1 MKTILLALSFGA
13 IILLLACDTEE
24 PNKEPKKDHESGW
37 TPVDSN
43 LANETDELPEVT
55 ETKPPADT
63 SLSNFLPKKIDEYLG
78 DLEVQNSDRKTN
90 TGIIIRSV
98 VRVYR
103 NQEHMIGI
111 NVSDFSKLSPE
122 ERKEIF
128 DYNYKSLKLLSSKK
142 GTITKKITIDKDIH
156 GKMVFCKPLNK
167 AIMIITVNNE
177 LLVTITTDTT
187 IDSQK
192 FNDITRLINF
202 EKLKRIKQIS

>member
-1 MKTILLALSFGA
+1 MKTKLLALPIVALISLF
-13 IILLLACDTEE
+13 ACDTEK
-24 PNKEPKKDHESGW
+24 PNKELQKDQESGW

-43 LANETDELPEVT
+43 LANETDELPEVI

-63 SLSNFLPKKIDEYLG
+63 SLSNFLPKKIYEYLG
-78 DLEVQNSDRKTN
+78 DLEVQNSDHQTS

-111 NVSDFSKLSPE
+111 NVSDFSKLSQKE
-122 ERKEIF
+122 CKEIF

-142 GTITKKITIDKDIH
+142 GAITKQITINKDIN
-156 GKMVFCKPLNK
+156 GRMVFCEPLNK
-167 AIMIITVNNE
+167 AIMIITINNE
-177 LLVTITTDTT
+177 LLITITTDTK

-192 FNDITRLINF
+192 FNEITKLINF